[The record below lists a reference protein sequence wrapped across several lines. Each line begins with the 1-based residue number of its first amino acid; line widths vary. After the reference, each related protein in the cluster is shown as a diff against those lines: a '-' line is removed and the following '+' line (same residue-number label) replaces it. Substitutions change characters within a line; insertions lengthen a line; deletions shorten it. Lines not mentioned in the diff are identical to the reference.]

1 MATTEKHYDPTQA
14 ASLHRD
20 KETFDDPV
28 RKVGPDATAGFDNSR
43 SNPTE
48 HASSEAMAAA
58 TRDLPTNPSKAD
70 EINRRARPD
79 ALDTGIDDADRDD
92 NVIDPDNDLPGGKDL
107 SDDDDSLV
115 HQNGVKKVR

>member
-1 MATTEKHYDPTQA
+1 MGNTEKNYDPTQA
-14 ASLHRD
+14 GSLHRD

-48 HASSEAMAAA
+48 RASSEAMAAA
-58 TRDLPTNPSKAD
+58 APDVPSNPSEAD
-70 EINRRARPD
+70 EINRRVHPD

-92 NVIDPDNDLPGGKDL
+92 NVIDPDNDLPAGADI
-107 SDDDDSLV
+107 SEDDESLV
-115 HQNGVKKVR
+115 DENGEKRVR